1 MGVLLNADADYLSR
15 SGGPA
20 ATGLTAYTQW
30 CWHRRTSGLG
40 YAGVTDGAIFA
51 QEGNAGRANILRFDN
66 TFGDG
71 SQDGPRLALIDNG
84 GTTRFAVGDD
94 HPAFDT
100 WHFYI
105 VTFSGAAGAVTANAY
120 YSALGSSTW
129 FAQSRLMSTE
139 DSITAQTLLFG
150 RALAGS
156 ANASQ
161 GDYAYCGARAEAMSE
176 TDAKAIKTRSATA
189 AGDWGYWILPDAAT
203 LTDSS
208 GNSRTLTANGTVT
221 DGATPT
227 FPSATTRGQPF
238 VGTAFNGGR
247 TLTGIIHA

>member
-15 SGGPA
+15 TGGPA
-20 ATGLTAYTQW
+20 ATGLTAFTIW
-30 CWHRRTSGLG
+30 CWHRRTSGVG
-40 YAGVTDGAIFA
+40 FAATQDAAIMS
-51 QEGNAGRANILRFDN
+51 QEGNAGRLNGLRFDN
-66 TFGDG
+66 TFNFGTEGDA
-71 SQDGPRLALIDNG
+71 RLAVVDSPTVGL
-84 GTTRFAVGDD
+84 FAVGDD
-94 HPAFDT
+94 HPAFDV
-100 WHFYI
+100 WHFYVMVNSGTAGS
-105 VTFSGAAGAVTANAY
+105 VTSTVY

-129 FAQSRLMSTE
+129 FTKAHSSATENSIVAATLM
-139 DSITAQTLLFG
+139 FG
-150 RALAGS
+150 RVLGS
-156 ANASQ
+156 NPNTSF
-161 GDYAYCGARAEAMSE
+161 GDYAYCGARAEAMSD

-221 DGATPT
+221 DGAAPT